1 MKKGTMGRSEAGD
14 GDLVYLEPCRPARH
28 AVAAAGIDA
37 ADPDGM
43 IRSALAGLGDPQTCA
58 EDLFV
63 AWIMALPPGADEAGA
78 ARILLA
84 AYLPGR
90 REPLAALG
98 RRIAALLEAAG
109 AAGGES
115 AAPSGAAHSGAARSG
130 RSCPCRPSARRRAL
144 RGFEG

>member
-28 AVAAAGIDA
+28 AAEAAGIDA

-98 RRIAALLEAAG
+98 RRIAALLEEAG
-109 AAGGES
+109 KVGGAGGES
-115 AAPSGAAHSGAARSG
+115 AVQSGAARSG
-130 RSCPCRPSARRRAL
+130 RSCPCRPSARRRVL